1 MEEYIVD
8 LKNMEIDIDLINI
21 LPKEF
26 ALKYK
31 LIPYKLEKDI
41 LYIAS
46 GEELEPSVI
55 EELKFITLKN
65 IRQTKVN
72 VESIVNFINY
82 YYDKEKAHKTL
93 KMIKRNNIIKLTD
106 KEEEAP
112 AVVILNSIIKEA
124 ISKKAS
130 DIHLEPFKKAVAV
143 RIRVNGDL
151 IKIEEFPM
159 EIYENITYRI
169 KIISNM
175 DISQK
180 LLPQDGKISFNAN
193 DMNYDLRVASLPTVN
208 GEKFVIR
215 ILYKNDEIYNL
226 NGLGFK
232 DEDNKILK
240 KILKS
245 SNGMVLLTGPTG
257 SGKTTTLYSMLLEI
271 NRDNKNVVTVENP
284 VEYEVDKV
292 NQVNINNSSG
302 LTFSKSLR
310 TILRQ
315 DPDIIMVGEIIDE
328 ETAHI
333 AITSSLTGHLILST
347 LHCND
352 TASSIIR
359 LVDMK
364 IPKYL
369 VVDSLVA
376 VISQRLVRKICSNCK
391 ITYNP
396 TIEEKEDLNLH
407 DESKLFKGKG
417 CSKCNYTGYIGRQMV
432 YEMIIITEE
441 HKRLIIN
448 FNDVNELRKY
458 SFNENNKCL
467 KEKLKALVVEGV
479 TTYEE
484 YIANLQVVI

>member
-1 MEEYIVD
+1 MEECFLD
-8 LKNMEIDIDLINI
+8 LKNINIDIDLLKI

-26 ALKYK
+26 ALKHK
-31 LIPYKLEKDI
+31 LIPYKLEKDT

-46 GEELEPSVI
+46 GKELNPSII

-65 IRQTKVN
+65 IRQTKADI
-72 VESIVNFINY
+72 EGIINFINY

-93 KMIKRNNIIKLTD
+93 KAIKRDNNIKITD

-124 ISKKAS
+124 INKRAS
-130 DIHLEPFKKAVAV
+130 DIHLEPFKKAVIV

-151 IKIEEFPM
+151 IKIEEFPI

-180 LLPQDGKISFNAN
+180 LLPQDGKISFTTNN
-193 DMNYDLRVASLPTVN
+193 INYDLRVASLPTVN

-226 NGLGFK
+226 NSLGFSN
-232 DEDNKILK
+232 EDNKMLK

-245 SNGMVLLTGPTG
+245 NNGMVLLTGPTG

-284 VEYEVDKV
+284 VEYEVEKV
-292 NQVNINNSSG
+292 NQVNINNISG
-302 LTFSKSLR
+302 LTFSRSLR

-359 LVDMK
+359 LSDMK

-376 VISQRLVRKICSNCK
+376 VISQRLVRKICNNCK
-391 ITYNP
+391 TSYNP

-407 DESKLFKGKG
+407 DQSRLFKGKG
-417 CSKCNYTGYIGRQMV
+417 CTKCNYTGYIDRQMV
-432 YEMIIITEE
+432 YEMIVITEE

-448 FNDVNELRKY
+448 FNDVNELRKH
-458 SFNENNKCL
+458 SFNGDNKCL

>member
-1 MEEYIVD
+1 MEECFLD
-8 LKNMEIDIDLINI
+8 LKNINIDIDLINI

-46 GEELEPSVI
+46 SKELHPSII
-55 EELKFITLKN
+55 EELRFITFKN
-65 IRQTKVN
+65 IKQ
-72 VESIVNFINY
+72 SIADMEGILNLINY
-82 YYDKEKAHKTL
+82 YYDKEKAQKTL
-93 KMIKRNNIIKLTD
+93 KMLKRNNVIKLTS
-106 KEEEAP
+106 KEEDAP
-112 AVVILNSIIKEA
+112 AVVILDSIIKEA
-124 ISKKAS
+124 INKKAS
-130 DIHLEPFKKAVAV
+130 DIHLEPFKNKVVV
-143 RIRVNGDL
+143 RIRINGDL

-180 LLPQDGKISFNAN
+180 LLPQDGKISFTINHI
-193 DMNYDLRVASLPTVN
+193 NYDLRVSSLPTIN

-215 ILYKNDEIYNL
+215 ILYKNNEIYNL
-226 NGLGFK
+226 NSLGFNE
-232 DEDNKILK
+232 EDNKMLK

-245 SNGMVLLTGPTG
+245 SNGMILLTGPTG

-271 NRDNKNVVTVENP
+271 NRDNNNVVTVENP
-284 VEYEVDKV
+284 VEYEVEKV
-292 NQVNINNSSG
+292 NQVNINNNSG

-391 ITYNP
+391 TAYNP
-396 TIEEKEDLNLH
+396 TIEERKDLNLEKQ
-407 DESKLFKGKG
+407 DKLFKGIG
-417 CSKCNYTGYIGRQMV
+417 CEKCNHTGYMERQMV
-432 YEMIIITEE
+432 YEMIVITEE
-441 HKRLIIN
+441 HKRLIIK

-458 SFNENNKCL
+458 SFNGDNKCL
-467 KEKLKALVVEGV
+467 KEKLKALVIEGI